1 MDLNL
6 PDSMSI
12 NEFLHYPEEEI
23 ICEELDDNTFI
34 ERLIDMYKKPSDI
47 HINDSEIDDST
58 EPPIVNANDA
68 IKSLELVRSF
78 LQQQEDSK
86 ELLKHV
92 NSLDY
97 YIGLKLMNAKKQTTI
112 DNFFSQK

>member
-1 MDLNL
+1 
-6 PDSMSI
+6 
-12 NEFLHYPEEEI
+12 
-23 ICEELDDNTFI
+23 
-34 ERLIDMYKKPSDI
+34 LID
-47 HINDSEIDDST
+47 NST
-58 EPPIVNANDA
+58 ELPIVNANDA

-92 NSLDY
+92 NALDY

-112 DNFFSQK
+112 NRYFNFVFHDYE

>member
-1 MDLNL
+1 MPRRSDE
-6 PDSMSI
+6 I
-12 NEFLHYPEEEI
+12 N
-23 ICEELDDNTFI
+23 
-34 ERLIDMYKKPSDI
+34 
-47 HINDSEIDDST
+47 DST

-92 NSLDY
+92 NALDY

-112 DNFFSQK
+112 DNFFSQQ

>member
-1 MDLNL
+1 MKEINPLFNIFVRGL
-6 PDSMSI
+6 PSA
-12 NEFLHYPEEEI
+12 L
-23 ICEELDDNTFI
+23 
-34 ERLIDMYKKPSDI
+34 DI
-47 HINDSEIDDST
+47 HINDSEIDDSA
-58 EPPIVNANDA
+58 ELPVVNANDA

-92 NSLDY
+92 NTLDY

-112 DNFFSQK
+112 DNFFNQK

>member
-1 MDLNL
+1 M
-6 PDSMSI
+6 P
-12 NEFLHYPEEEI
+12 
-23 ICEELDDNTFI
+23 DDNTFI
-34 ERLIDMYKKPSDI
+34 EGLVDMYKKPSDI
-47 HINDSEIDDST
+47 HIDDSEVDDST

-92 NSLDY
+92 NALDY
-97 YIGLKLMNAKKQTTI
+97 YIGLKLMNSKKQTTI
-112 DNFFSQK
+112 DNFLVNNSHVDPWMIAGQ